1 MRYIRL
7 LVLLALFLSVGAGRA
22 LPWQPIQRSTIL
34 ISVGMLAALLSMIA
48 GIGWP
53 GLQQRALLLVFL
65 VWLCIV
71 ANQLVTIT
79 ATGTPAPNGSSKETD
94 IVR

>member
-1 MRYIRL
+1 MT
-7 LVLLALFLSVGAGRA
+7 LAYGIGSPRD
-22 LPWQPIQRSTIL
+22 
-34 ISVGMLAALLSMIA
+34 MLAKAKRDLERLETAEGVGDSVA
-48 GIGWP
+48 IGD
-53 GLQQRALLLVFL
+53 V

>member
-1 MRYIRL
+1 
-7 LVLLALFLSVGAGRA
+7 
-22 LPWQPIQRSTIL
+22 
-34 ISVGMLAALLSMIA
+34 LSMIA

>member
-1 MRYIRL
+1 
-7 LVLLALFLSVGAGRA
+7 
-22 LPWQPIQRSTIL
+22 
-34 ISVGMLAALLSMIA
+34 MLAALLSMIA

-94 IVR
+94 SVR